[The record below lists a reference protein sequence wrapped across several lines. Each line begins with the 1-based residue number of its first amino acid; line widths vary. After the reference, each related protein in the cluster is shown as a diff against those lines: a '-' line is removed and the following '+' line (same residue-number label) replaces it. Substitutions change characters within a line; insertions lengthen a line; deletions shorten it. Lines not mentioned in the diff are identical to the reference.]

1 MRFLADECCDALV
14 TRTLR
19 NAGYDVLSVLET
31 MPGTSDDVVLNRAF
45 EEVRVV
51 LTEDRDFC
59 ELVFRDRKRTRG
71 IVLIRISDSQ
81 RQEKAVRI
89 LALIADH
96 PDMLQDAMTTL
107 TVNSIRIRSL
117 IKKPQALED

>member
-31 MPGTSDDVVLNRAF
+31 IPGTSDDAVLNRAF

-59 ELVFRDRKRTRG
+59 ELVFRDRKQTRG
-71 IVLIRISDSQ
+71 IVLIRIPDSQ
-81 RQEKAVRI
+81 RQEKAIRI

-96 PDMLQDAMTTL
+96 SDMLQDAMTTL

-117 IKKPQALED
+117 IKKPQAPED